1 MQAKIVA
8 LSAIAAVVN
17 ADLRLNTNDI
27 PSDCTAICRPIRDL
41 GNICTVNFIPGQT
54 NNNSDQLQDELDAQ
68 CVCTNS
74 SFDVKNLAA
83 QCSSCMNEK
92 VASDQ
97 QRSLEGINSIM
108 SQCGFQST
116 SYASSAT
123 SSANTVIVLATRLT
137 ASSQLTT
144 TIGGGA
150 TPAPTSE
157 RSRTSEA
164 RTTTF
169 LTSNGGGFP
178 SIATSTIGGGRE
190 TGSPNAAAG
199 VVAPGSNSVLG
210 AAGLACAAI
219 HRVKVEDN
227 GSLI

>member
-97 QRSLEGINSIM
+97 QRSLEGE
-108 SQCGFQST
+108 QFEDLRK
-116 SYASSAT
+116 
-123 SSANTVIVLATRLT
+123 LAH
-137 ASSQLTT
+137 
-144 TIGGGA
+144 I
-150 TPAPTSE
+150 
-157 RSRTSEA
+157 
-164 RTTTF
+164 
-169 LTSNGGGFP
+169 
-178 SIATSTIGGGRE
+178 
-190 TGSPNAAAG
+190 
-199 VVAPGSNSVLG
+199 
-210 AAGLACAAI
+210 
-219 HRVKVEDN
+219 D
-227 GSLI
+227 